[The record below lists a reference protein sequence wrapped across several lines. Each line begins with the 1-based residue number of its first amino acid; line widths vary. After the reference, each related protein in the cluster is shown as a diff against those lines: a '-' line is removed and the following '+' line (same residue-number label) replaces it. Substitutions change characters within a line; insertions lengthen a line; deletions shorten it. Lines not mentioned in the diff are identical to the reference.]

1 MIRKQSFVTKQR
13 GDDHL
18 HGDRVAMQVYARDC
32 IVL

>member
-1 MIRKQSFVTKQR
+1 MIRKQSFVTEQR

-18 HGDRVAMQVYARDC
+18 HGDRVAMRVYSRGC